1 MLHTDKQVLC
11 VRTHTTSPQ
20 LAKKIVNAQYLL
32 NRFLRDVNSQ
42 KKTCPQVHARLIW
55 GLQNQ
60 VKYQH
65 THYLLCLGLQGL
77 KVIGDVFQLLLQFS
91 TFTGFEGRSP
101 LSLFQENKERWH
113 RGWRGRS
120 IVKKEGKSSS
130 VKTSAIWFKIMRARD
145 DRQSWQCGIDTV
157 VREHEER
164 VPYDRE
170 KAWG

>member
-101 LSLFQENKERWH
+101 LSFRFKRTRRQGEMAQWATSAEQWK
-113 RGWRGRS
+113 
-120 IVKKEGKSSS
+120 GKSSS
-130 VKTSAIWFKIMRARD
+130 VKTLAIQFKIIDGER
-145 DRQSWQCGIDTV
+145 WQMDSGGVDN
-157 VREHEER
+157 
-164 VPYDRE
+164 
-170 KAWG
+170 